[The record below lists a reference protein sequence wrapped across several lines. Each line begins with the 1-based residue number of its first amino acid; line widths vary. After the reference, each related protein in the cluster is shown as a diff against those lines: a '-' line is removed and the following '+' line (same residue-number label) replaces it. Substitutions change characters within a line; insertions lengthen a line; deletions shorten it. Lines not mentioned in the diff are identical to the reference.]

1 MPLLEFQC
9 EECERTFEELVQN
22 PLRVDGVACAECGS
36 RRVIKLFS
44 AFASRS
50 SAAGLRLPPQSPPGG
65 RGPARRP
72 ESPWSG
78 GGGCGCGSSCGCR

>member
-9 EECERTFEELVQN
+9 ETCERTFEELVQN
-22 PLRVDGVACAECGS
+22 PLRVNGVKCAECGS
-36 RRVIKLFS
+36 GRVVRLFS

-50 SAAGLRLPPQSPPGG
+50 GTGTKE
-65 RGPARRP
+65 GPATRT

-78 GGGCGCGSSCGCR
+78 GGGCGCGSACGCR

>member
-22 PLRVDGVACAECGS
+22 PLRIEGVSCGECGS
-36 RRVIKLFS
+36 HRVVKLFS

-50 SAAGLRLPPQSPPGG
+50 SSPSEGGSPRRQS
-65 RGPARRP
+65 
-72 ESPWSG
+72 SPWSG
-78 GGGCGCGSSCGCR
+78 GGGCGCGTSCGCH